1 MQCRRHVKA
10 GAYVD
15 HFRRLVQSD
24 TPVLFQ
30 INGCQTDALR
40 DTLFQYLSE
49 PFRPGKL
56 PGLFRRKIDA
66 EEGIFQTGYA
76 LLEAQH
82 LLPQV
87 CRRRLGRCV
96 GAVLCLEQPV
106 VPQRLEHVILLFRLL
121 LKPSGILLPEL
132 CGIFVVIASVG
143 RVETE
148 KYVIELSYRGT
159 LYLQELVHQVHIV
172 PSDNPYR
179 QFPVFLSGY
188 VRPVIDRLVVF
199 LYYRC

>member
-1 MQCRRHVKA
+1 M
-10 GAYVD
+10 
-15 HFRRLVQSD
+15 
-24 TPVLFQ
+24 
-30 INGCQTDALR
+30 
-40 DTLFQYLSE
+40 
-49 PFRPGKL
+49 
-56 PGLFRRKIDA
+56 
-66 EEGIFQTGYA
+66 
-76 LLEAQH
+76 
-82 LLPQV
+82 
-87 CRRRLGRCV
+87 
-96 GAVLCLEQPV
+96 
-106 VPQRLEHVILLFRLL
+106 PQRLEHVILLFRLFI
-121 LKPSGILLPEL
+121 KPSGILLPEL

-148 KYVIELSYRGT
+148 KYVIELSYRRT